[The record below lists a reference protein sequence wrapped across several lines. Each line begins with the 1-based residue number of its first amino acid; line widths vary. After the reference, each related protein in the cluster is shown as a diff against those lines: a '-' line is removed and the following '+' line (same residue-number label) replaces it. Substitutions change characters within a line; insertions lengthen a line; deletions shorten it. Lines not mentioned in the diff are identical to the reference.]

1 MNGRRKFQN
10 STYDDL
16 KQVVIDSEETVYSV
30 ETLAKELNTTVDA
43 IRKRINRGLIPAH
56 KNGRMW
62 FILKSEYVRSLR
74 EK

>member
-10 STYDDL
+10 GTYDDL

>member
-62 FILKSEYVRSLR
+62 FILKSEYVRPLR

>member
-1 MNGRRKFQN
+1 MIGKRRSPNK
-10 STYDDL
+10 TYEDL
-16 KQVVIDSEETVYSV
+16 KQVVIDSEETIYSV
-30 ETLAKELNTTVDA
+30 ETLAKELDTSVDA

>member
-1 MNGRRKFQN
+1 MIGKRRFQN

-30 ETLAKELNTTVDA
+30 ETLAKELHTTVDA

-62 FILKSEYVRSLR
+62 FILKSEYIRSLR

>member
-1 MNGRRKFQN
+1 MIGRRKFQN

-43 IRKRINRGLIPAH
+43 IRKRINGLIPAH

>member
-16 KQVVIDSEETVYSV
+16 KQVVIDSEETAYSV